1 MSKDSNQK
9 PKFWFYYQ
17 ATLAIGSVLVFFT
30 FIDVYFFGI
39 GKLPAPVVS
48 ISLFIGAGF
57 LLLVFTRFALLK
69 YIPSELIIWC
79 AGYLAISL
87 FSFLVAVIFYA
98 EYPFVDEAF
107 PEVRIRILSEAFL
120 IIMYLIFAKNPKIQ
134 NLTRVAMCLAVLLAV
149 FNNIREVSEP
159 LAFQGLNGSGRAAG
173 YYINPNRTGRA
184 LILGMIFGM
193 GVLPKKLRI
202 PFALLVFFGIF
213 LTFSRAAILG
223 WFMVM
228 PIFIQSGVI
237 PRKQFLFWV
246 VGIVTMISVFGPVLS
261 NIDLNEL
268 QRAGL
273 INVGIENITGRLE
286 WFQNPLAN
294 KEDSGDSRV
303 EVVITAWNMFVEHPI
318 LGNGIASTNNLN
330 NWGISTHNM
339 YLLFV
344 AEHGIFGIFILPLF
358 VYAVTWHSR
367 GESKHIALAFSSFIL
382 IAGLFTHN
390 IVEERFIL
398 ICFALM
404 AAMNV
409 TSRLEQKS
417 KNVIFENSIIE

>member
-57 LLLVFTRFALLK
+57 LLLVFTRFAILK
-69 YIPSELIIWC
+69 YMPSELIIWC

-87 FSFLVAVIFYA
+87 FSFQVAVSFYA

-120 IIMYLIFAKNPKIQ
+120 IIMYLIFAKYPKIQ
-134 NLTRVAMCLAVLLAV
+134 NLTRVAICLAVLLAV
-149 FNNIREVSEP
+149 FNNIREVSDP

-173 YYINPNRTGRA
+173 YFIDPNRAGCA
-184 LILGMIFGM
+184 LMLGMIFGM
-193 GVLPKKLRI
+193 GIIPRQLRI
-202 PFALLVFFGIF
+202 PFALLVIFGIF
-213 LTFSRAAILG
+213 LTFSRGAILG
-223 WFMVM
+223 WFIVM
-228 PIFIQSGVI
+228 AIFIQSGVI
-237 PRKQFLFWV
+237 PRKQVLFWV
-246 VGIVTMISVFGPVLS
+246 VGITTIILVLGPVLS
-261 NIDLNEL
+261 NLDLNEL
-268 QRAGL
+268 QRLGL
-273 INVGIENITGRLE
+273 IKVDIKNITGRLE
-286 WFQNPLAN
+286 WFQNPVAN
-294 KEDSGDSRV
+294 RDDSGDSRL

-318 LGNGIASTNNLN
+318 LGNGIASTKNLN

-339 YLLFV
+339 YLLFLT
-344 AEHGIFGIFILPLF
+344 EHGILGIFILPLL
-358 VYAVTWHSR
+358 VYAVTWNSR
-367 GESKHIALAFSSFIL
+367 GESKHIALAFSAFIL
-382 IAGLFTHN
+382 LWGLFSHN
-390 IVEERFIL
+390 IVEDRSIL
-398 ICFALM
+398 IIFSLM

-417 KNVIFENSIIE
+417 KQGDQ

>member
-9 PKFWFYYQ
+9 PKFLFYYQ

-57 LLLVFTRFALLK
+57 LLLVFTRFAILK

-87 FSFLVAVIFYA
+87 FSFLVAVSFYA

-120 IIMYLIFAKNPKIQ
+120 IIMYLIFAKDPKIQ
-134 NLTRVAMCLAVLLAV
+134 NLTRVAICLAVLLAV
-149 FNNIREVSEP
+149 FNNIREVSDP
-159 LAFQGLNGSGRAAG
+159 LAFQGLNASGRAAG
-173 YYINPNRTGRA
+173 YYLNPNRTGSA
-184 LILGMIFGM
+184 LILGMIFGI
-193 GVLPKKLRI
+193 GILPKQLRML
-202 PFALLVFFGIF
+202 FALLIIFGIF

-228 PIFIQSGVI
+228 AIFIQAGVI
-237 PRKQFLFWV
+237 SRKQLLSWV
-246 VGIVTMISVFGPVLS
+246 VGIVTIISVVSPILS
-261 NIDLNEL
+261 NIDINEM
-268 QRAGL
+268 QRTGL
-273 INVGIENITGRLE
+273 INVGMENITGRLE
-286 WFQNPLAN
+286 WFQNPIAN
-294 KEDSGDSRV
+294 RDDSGDSRL
-303 EVVITAWNMFVEHPI
+303 EVVMTAWNMFVEHPL
-318 LGNGIASTNNLN
+318 LGNGIASTQNLN

-344 AEHGIFGIFILPLF
+344 TEHGILGIFILPLL
-358 VYAVTWHSR
+358 VYVVTRKSR
-367 GESKHIALAFSSFIL
+367 GETKHIGLAFSSFIL
-382 IAGLFTHN
+382 LCGLFSHN
-390 IVEERFIL
+390 IVEERYIL
-398 ICFALM
+398 ISFSLM

-409 TSRLEQKS
+409 TSRLEHTS
-417 KNVIFENSIIE
+417 KQGDR